1 MFRVKI
7 GLLAALLVVLLT
19 VVIYLTITSPLSIGV
34 KAKVRSSVVRAATL
48 VTKTQRLEAYDLLTK
63 AQEIAG
69 SDALKAFK
77 KSVVTTPALPWEGP
91 DMAMDPAVKKLFIQ
105 GNIICPRKVAH
116 VPELGGSEPETRK
129 KREQLVG
136 VWDKVFMSVKN
147 TDIALKSAAKPR
159 STEVF
164 GKPAF
169 VGIIG
174 KKGTIIA
181 RDMDD
186 DGHWCGSV
194 LTYPGKDGKKVLFK
208 NIVAALEGIP
218 STDIWDRGA
227 KVWRVAATPV
237 KVAGKVE
244 GALVIA
250 YEITTAETRKEHD
263 QFGTHVAYFKGKS
276 ILAFSF
282 SVQGAVSKEDASKA
296 DALRQALFVGEPG
309 KHVAKSLADQQP
321 SEPFQ
326 LTFLNETYDAISGFL
341 PGQSSH
347 QNSGFVVLSSLTE
360 AKKPVNHIRWMLLVM
375 GLFSLIF
382 VLGGMYVITRHFV
395 NAEDKLELGV
405 SEVINGNLEYIFEG
419 KGEFEGLANAINVML
434 ARLLGRP
441 EPGEELDEDES
452 MLDPKVLQIGEADD
466 EDLDSEMATALA
478 AEMEEAY
485 HARLYKEYV
494 DMRQE
499 YGLPTEGLELDYMI
513 QKLKANEALLK
524 AKYKTDRLRFA
535 VAADD
540 EGRVVL
546 KPVRL

>member
-19 VVIYLTITSPLSIGV
+19 VVIYLTITTPLSEGAQ
-34 KAKVRSSVVRAATL
+34 AKVRSSVVRAATL
-48 VTKTQRLEAYDLLTK
+48 VTKTQRLEAYDLLSK

-77 KSVVTTPALPWEGP
+77 ASGTAAASLPWEGA
-91 DMAMDPAVKKLFIQ
+91 DMDMDPNVKKLFIQ
-105 GNIICPRKVAH
+105 GSIICPRKVSQ
-116 VPELGGSEPETRK
+116 VTDLGGTDAETRK
-129 KREQLVG
+129 KREKLVG

-169 VGIIG
+169 VGIVG
-174 KKGTIIA
+174 KKGIIIA

-208 NIVAALEGIP
+208 NIKAALQGVP

-227 KVWRVAATPV
+227 KMWRAAATPV
-237 KVAGKVE
+237 KVGGKVE
-244 GALVIA
+244 GALIIA
-250 YEITTAETRKEHD
+250 YEITTEETRKEHD
-263 QFGTHVAYFKGKS
+263 QFGTHVAYFKNKGVT
-276 ILAFSF
+276 AFSF
-282 SVQGAVSKEDASKA
+282 SVPGAAGKEDASKA

-309 KHVAKSLADQQP
+309 KHVIKSVAEQKP

-326 LTFLNETYDAISGFL
+326 VTFLNETYDAITGFL

-347 QNSGFVVLSSLTE
+347 QNAGFIVLSSLTE
-360 AKKPVNHIRWMLLVM
+360 AKKPVNRIRWMLLVM

-441 EPGEELDEDES
+441 EPGEEMDEDEA
-452 MLDPKVLQIGEADD
+452 MLDPTVLLMGEADD
-466 EDLDSEMATALA
+466 DDMGSEMATKLA
-478 AEMEEAY
+478 AELEEAY
-485 HARLYKEYV
+485 FARHYTEYI

-499 YGLPTEGLELDYMI
+499 YGLPTEGLDPDYMI
-513 QKLKANEALLK
+513 QRLRANEALLK
-524 AKYKTDRLRFA
+524 AKYKADRLRFA
-535 VAADD
+535 VVADED
-540 EGRVVL
+540 GRVVF

>member
-441 EPGEELDEDES
+441 EPGEELDEDEA
-452 MLDPKVLQIGEADD
+452 MLDPKGLQSGEADD

>member
-19 VVIYLTITSPLSIGV
+19 VVIYLTITTPLSGGV
-34 KAKVRSSVVRAATL
+34 RETVRSSVDRAATL
-48 VTKTQRLEAYDLLTK
+48 VTKTQRLEAYDLLSK
-63 AQEIAG
+63 ARDIAD
-69 SDALKAFK
+69 SEVIKVFK
-77 KSVVTTPALPWEGP
+77 DSAVGTPRLPWEGP
-91 DMAMDPAVKKLFIQ
+91 DMVIEPATKKLFIQ
-105 GNIICPRKVAH
+105 GSIICPRKVAH
-116 VPELGGSEPETRK
+116 VPDLGGTDAETRK

-136 VWDKVFMSVKN
+136 VWDKVFMVAKN

-169 VGIIG
+169 VGIISKTG
-174 KKGTIIA
+174 LIIA

-194 LTYPGKDGKKVLFK
+194 MTYKNKSGKKVLYK
-208 NIVAALEGIP
+208 NIQAALNGLP

-227 KVWRVAATPV
+227 KMWRTAATPV

-263 QFGTHVAYFKGKS
+263 QFGTHVVYFKDKD
-276 ILAFSF
+276 IMAFSF
-282 SVQGAVSKEDASKA
+282 SLGGAAGKEDASKA
-296 DALRQALFVGEPG
+296 DALKQALFASDAL
-309 KHVAKSLADQQP
+309 KHVNKSMTDQKP

-326 LTFLNETYDAISGFL
+326 ITFLNETYDAIAGFL
-341 PGQSSH
+341 PGQLSH
-347 QNSGFVVLSSLTE
+347 SNSGFVVLSSLTK
-360 AKKPVNHIRWMLLVM
+360 AKEPVNRIRWMLMIM
-375 GLFSLIF
+375 GIFSMIF
-382 VLGGMYVITRHFV
+382 VLGGMYVITRHFI

-405 SEVINGNLEYIFEG
+405 SEIINGNLEYIFEG

-441 EPGEELDEDES
+441 EPGEEMDEDEA
-452 MLDPKVLQIGEADD
+452 MLDPMVLLFGEMDEADSG
-466 EDLDSEMATALA
+466 SEMAGTLA
-478 AEMEEAY
+478 AEIEEAY
-485 HARLYKEYV
+485 LARLYKEYV

-499 YGLPTEGLELDYMI
+499 YGLPIEGLELDYFI
-513 QKLKANEALLK
+513 QKLKANTTLFK
-524 AKYKTDRLRFA
+524 AKYKADNLRFA
-535 VAADD
+535 VDTDD
-540 EGRVVL
+540 EGRVAL
-546 KPVRL
+546 KPVRI